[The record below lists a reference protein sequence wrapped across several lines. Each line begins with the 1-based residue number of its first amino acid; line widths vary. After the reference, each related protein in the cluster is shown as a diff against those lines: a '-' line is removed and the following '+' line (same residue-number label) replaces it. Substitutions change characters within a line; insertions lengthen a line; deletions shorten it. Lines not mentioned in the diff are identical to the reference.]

1 MIILLIKLSF
11 NIRNEQIEI
20 FQRERGNRMMSIL
33 SGKETAIVS
42 GLRCPVFRIGT
53 RSSAEYLKMLSDAEL
68 LALYE
73 KMDSFIAEEG
83 EFRRSL
89 GSLDEMYVIEL
100 FSVKNKIKSE
110 YEKRTKS
117 SIN

>member
-1 MIILLIKLSF
+1 
-11 NIRNEQIEI
+11 
-20 FQRERGNRMMSIL
+20 MSIL
-33 SGKETAIVS
+33 SDKETEIVR
-42 GLRCPVFRIGT
+42 GLRYPIYKNGT
-53 RSSAEYLKMLSDAEL
+53 RTSAEYLKMLSDAEL

-73 KMDSFIAEEG
+73 KMDSFIDEEG

-89 GSLDEMYVIEL
+89 GSLNEMYVIEL